1 MQKFLNKS
9 SNINTLNDLVS
20 ETISE
25 YNTNMIE
32 DKDYSLGDIEHKIL
46 RKMNEP
52 RIHFAI
58 NCASVSCPKLLNS
71 AFQEKQLE
79 TQLTQAT
86 RSFLMDS
93 SKNILNKNK
102 LKLSKIFF
110 WFKKDF
116 GSKKERLDFIKKY
129 SDLEYNKPV
138 IDYLDYDWSLNTQ

>member
-1 MQKFLNKS
+1 
-9 SNINTLNDLVS
+9 
-20 ETISE
+20 
-25 YNTNMIE
+25 
-32 DKDYSLGDIEHKIL
+32 
-46 RKMNEP
+46 MNEP

-71 AFQEKQLE
+71 AYQEKQLE
-79 TQLTQAT
+79 TQLIQVT

-116 GSKKERLDFIKKY
+116 GSKKERLNFIKKY